1 MYESNKPTLI
11 ERNESN
17 IALGYPGKRGVGSMV
32 NRAIPLC
39 LAMMSLVCA
48 TLALFAF
55 PLAGL
60 AGILLGYG
68 AYRREP
74 STGSTCMI
82 LSGVAL
88 LVGLAVS
95 FIWRLH

>member
-1 MYESNKPTLI
+1 MYELDKPTPM
-11 ERNESN
+11 ERNKSN
-17 IALGYPGKRGVGSMV
+17 IDLGYPEKRGVGSWV
-32 NRAIPLC
+32 NRAVTLC
-39 LAMMSLVCA
+39 LAVMSLFCA
-48 TLALFAF
+48 TWALFAF

-60 AGILLGYG
+60 GGLLLGYG